1 MATREQAQST
11 KSSVQMRA
19 VPAQLATV
27 TDLSQAQIA
36 AITEAINPLIADN
49 IALYVKTK
57 NYHWHL
63 SGPRFRDLHLLF
75 DEQAEAILAAID
87 VMAERVRRIG
97 GTTVR
102 SIGQVSQLQTISD
115 DNDDFVPSREMV
127 RRLMEDNN
135 QVVQNMRA
143 AAELCEQNKDLATAN
158 ELQELLDKAER
169 RKWFLFEIL
178 QEDERKP

>member
-11 KSSVQMRA
+11 QGAVQMRA

-27 TDLSQAQIA
+27 TDLSQAQVS
-36 AITEAINPLIADN
+36 AITEALNPLIADH
-49 IALYVKTK
+49 ISLYIKTK

-75 DEQAEAILAAID
+75 EEQADAILAAVDSI
-87 VMAERVRRIG
+87 AERVRRIG

-102 SIGQVSQLQTISD
+102 SISHISQLRTLSD
-115 DNDDFVPSREMV
+115 DNDDFVSPQEMV
-127 RRLMEDNN
+127 RRLMEDHN
-135 QVVQNMRA
+135 QIVQNMRA
-143 AAELCEQNKDLATAN
+143 AVELCEQNKDLGTTN

-169 RKWFLFEIL
+169 RKWFLFEVS
-178 QEDERKP
+178 QEGESKP